1 MLTVTRPGAGRL
13 LLLTVTLLAG
23 AAEAQTPPRQNQG
36 QAVDQI
42 YRELMGQSPNAPGTL
57 PPPALNAT
65 PGQDARREAEIFR
78 EETGRSQSAPSRATP
93 PPASGSVAQDARRE
107 EQILRELNNPA
118 LVPR

>member
-1 MLTVTRPGAGRL
+1 MITVTRPRASHL
-13 LLLTVTLLAG
+13 LLLGITLLAG
-23 AAEAQTPPRQNQG
+23 AAQAQQNQG

-57 PPPALNAT
+57 PPPSLNAT
-65 PGQDARREAEIFR
+65 PGQDARREAELFR

-93 PPASGSVAQDARRE
+93 PPASGTVSQDARRE
-107 EQILRELNNPA
+107 EQILRELTNPA